1 MLPGEL
7 CFPLKESIMLNTIH
21 SINIILPF
29 LYLTTFGVYF
39 YDFVKDDSKVYNA
52 KRVFLFITLFIH
64 VLYLLLRLVE
74 FNHPPITNKFEIFTV
89 LAFCLAFSYFLL
101 ELLSDIRGTGSFI
114 ILFSLVFQLVSTIFI
129 QDLFEVKEIL
139 RNRLLGIHV
148 VSALGGYAGFTL
160 AAVYGVLFFML
171 YKDLKLNKFGLIFKR
186 LPSLEVLE
194 KLNFYSVL
202 IGFILLT
209 ISILIGIIWLPI
221 AFPNISF
228 FNPKLISVS
237 IVWLVFFIGILAKL
251 IAKLYGKKVI
261 IFSLIGFVIAIV
273 LEIISNVFAESFH
286 SFY

>member
-1 MLPGEL
+1 MIEAV
-7 CFPLKESIMLNTIH
+7 H
-21 SINIILPF
+21 SINFVLPI
-29 LYLTTFGVYF
+29 LYLATFSIYL
-39 YDFVKDDSKVYNA
+39 YDFVKDDSEVYNA

-64 VLYLLLRLVE
+64 VLYLLLRTVE

-89 LAFCLAFSYFLL
+89 LAFSLAFAYFLL
-101 ELLSDIRGTGSFI
+101 ELLTDIRGTGAFI
-114 ILFSLVFQLVSTIFI
+114 ILFSLIFQLISSIFI
-129 QDLFEVKEIL
+129 TDLFEVKEVL
-139 RNRLLGIHV
+139 RNKLLGVHV
-148 VSALGGYAGFTL
+148 MSALLGYSGFTI
-160 AAVYGVLFFML
+160 AAVHGVLFFML

-186 LPSLEVLE
+186 LPSLEILE

-209 ISILIGIIWLPI
+209 ISMMIGFIWLPS
-221 AFPNISF
+221 AFPDISYVD
-228 FNPKLISVS
+228 PKLISVS
-237 IVWLVFFIGILAKL
+237 IVWLVFFIGILSKL